1 MYDCNCN
8 TDNGNAIVWIA
19 QTQTY
24 ILLPLIITKDNNEN
38 AKTIYGIQRTQ
49 GIQRIQEWIR

>member
-1 MYDCNCN
+1 MVTLLFESHKLRHN
-8 TDNGNAIVWIA
+8 
-19 QTQTY
+19 

-49 GIQRIQEWIR
+49 GIQRIQEWIK